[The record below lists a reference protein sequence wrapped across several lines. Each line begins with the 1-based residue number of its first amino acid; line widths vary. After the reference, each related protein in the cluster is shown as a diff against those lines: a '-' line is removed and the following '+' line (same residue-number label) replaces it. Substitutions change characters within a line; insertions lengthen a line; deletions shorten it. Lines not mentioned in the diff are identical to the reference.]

1 MAEVRLE
8 DMKPNSHVSK
18 EQPIAKPHV
27 EPIVKKSA
35 VVSTK
40 KSLGQKF
47 VDTFMTED
55 AADVKSWLVMDV
67 VIPGIKNTILD
78 MLSMMFFG
86 GTSSRSRGRSAY
98 SYDRPSYRQYSY
110 SSVRGGGRVSN
121 DRPEAPISDK
131 VDYRN
136 IILQRRDDAERIVD
150 EMRRRITEYGQVSIA
165 EMLDLM
171 ELTGKYTDNN
181 WGWTNP
187 RDIGV
192 TRVSTG
198 YLIDVAEAQ
207 VID

>member
-1 MAEVRLE
+1 MAEVRL
-8 DMKPNSHVSK
+8 DDLNLKPNSHVSK
-18 EQPIAKPHV
+18 EQKAKPHV
-27 EPIVKKSA
+27 EPIIKKSA
-35 VVSTK
+35 IVSTK

-86 GTSSRSRGRSAY
+86 GTSSRSRGRGSY

-110 SSVRGGGRVSN
+110 NSSRGRIVN
-121 DRPEAPISDK
+121 ERPEAPVSDK

-150 EMRRRITEYGQVSIA
+150 EMRRRIETYGQVSIA

-181 WGWTNP
+181 WGWNNP

-192 TRVSTG
+192 TRVANG